1 MNSLEMIILA
11 VTFVMTLVVTLRA
24 LDSMTLFGP
33 VGSKVVSVCVSLLSV
48 IGLYRAMGP
57 SIEVLLIPYAVL
69 AIMALLYWLSA
80 LKQWCFGSKRERH
93 YERQSGLK
101 PKNIRR
107 IDRESQKRFL
117 RGK

>member
-33 VGSKVVSVCVSLLSV
+33 VGSKVVSVCVALLSV
-48 IGLYRAMGP
+48 IGLHQAMGT
-57 SIEVLLIPYAVL
+57 SIEILLIPYAVL
-69 AIMALLYWLSA
+69 AIMVLLYWLSA
-80 LKQWCFGSKRERH
+80 LKQWCLGSERERY
-93 YERQSGLK
+93 YEHRPGPK
-101 PKNIRR
+101 DKNIRR

-117 RGK
+117 RKD